1 MANLKK
7 LENLTS
13 PGPYRA
19 PSKGGTETIRQAV
32 VLKDSSTIG
41 SAAIDYT
48 NGELDLGELTA
59 VKGAHNRAG
68 LYIGTAGNILV
79 TLSGQNGIVVKG
91 SETAGTS
98 NKLTDS
104 TQSFT
109 TTVQVRDVV
118 VNTTDGTFAFVGAV
132 DSDTVL
138 SLKDKDNANTDIMDS
153 AEKYEI
159 HRPVLFQNVAAGSI
173 LPIEVDRVWPASMG
187 TTTTDIIL
195 LY

>member
-1 MANLKK
+1 MPNYKK
-7 LENLTS
+7 LDDLTS

-159 HRPVLFQNVAAGSI
+159 HRPVFFQNVAAGSI

>member
-7 LENLTS
+7 LEDLTS

-48 NGELDLGELTA
+48 NGELDLGQLTA

-79 TLSGQNGIVVKG
+79 TLSGQNGIITKG
-91 SETAGTS
+91 TTTGGVS
-98 NKLTDS
+98 NKLADDNAT
-104 TQSFT
+104 FT
-109 TTVQVRDVV
+109 STVQVRDVV

-132 DSDTVL
+132 DSDTRL
-138 SLKDKDNANTDIMDS
+138 SLKDKDNANTDIMATS
-153 AEKYEI
+153 EKYEI
-159 HRPVLFQNVAAGSI
+159 HRPILFQNVAAGSI